1 MAKCWIGFGELS
13 RYHLY
18 IVYYVLFVFMSSF
31 IFSFKDVKDIKVGLF
46 GFTPILRNHPLIQSF
61 LHSIGYILFG
71 FLFYCCRGNDDDNKE
86 NQPSRISLHNFS
98 QKILYFLQEKDI
110 PEITDNSHKDL
121 IYKKKNQEKNIMH
134 QILLISLY
142 ASLNIV
148 LSNLCKA
155 LKFADFDL
163 WIFNI
168 FFTLL
173 FMSYYLNLKI
183 DQYKHQFYSL
193 IFVFISNLII
203 LIINTFLKDNS
214 GVSSYTKIEKF
225 YGSKFVSIPL
235 FMIYLFFSFII
246 SMARVKAKVLM
257 ELKFLSP
264 YKIIIVTGCICLI
277 FNSIALLFSSFF
289 TCPDSWNEVCKV
301 KLYNVNNTINNT
313 INNTT
318 DSKNITYI
326 DSMPIYFIN
335 LSNVYN
341 EKKKLFF
348 YELLL
353 VIPSFIFLEFC
364 RILFK
369 LKMIFYF
376 NPIYILV
383 CDSIRYLMQYIFH
396 LIFAS
401 DSEETNILKE
411 ILTILADLFSI
422 IGYAIYVELIEL
434 RFLGFNDN
442 TKKQIMEREKIETF
456 KIELGNAGLFDD
468 DDDDNSDPE

>member
-18 IVYYVLFVFMSSF
+18 IVYYVLFVFLSSF
-31 IFSFKDVKDIKVGLF
+31 IFSFKDVKDIGVGLF

-110 PEITDNSHKDL
+110 PELTDNSHKDL
-121 IYKKKNQEKNIMH
+121 IYKKKNQENNPMN

-142 ASLNIV
+142 ASLNII
-148 LSNLCKA
+148 LSSICKA

-193 IFVFISNLII
+193 ILVFISNLII
-203 LIINTFLKDNS
+203 LIINTFIRNGGKNS
-214 GVSSYTKIEKF
+214 YSKIEEY

-277 FNSIALLFSSFF
+277 FSFIALLFSSFF
-289 TCPDSWNEVCKV
+289 PCSAKLVGDVCKV
-301 KLYNVNNTINNT
+301 TYNYTYLFNETDDIDFEDINNNTYL
-313 INNTT
+313 
-318 DSKNITYI
+318 DSI
-326 DSMPIYFIN
+326 PAYFNN
-335 LSNVYN
+335 LSNEFLVS
-341 EKKKLFF
+341 KKIFF

-369 LKMIFYF
+369 LKIIFYF

-383 CDSIRYLMQYIFH
+383 CDSIRYLLQYILH
-396 LIFAS
+396 LIF
-401 DSEETNILKE
+401 DSGSAFVLKE
-411 ILTILADLFSI
+411 ILTIVADLFSI
-422 IGYAIYVELIEL
+422 IGYSIYVELIEL

-468 DDDDNSDPE
+468 DDDNSDPE